1 MLWQTQWQLRHSV
14 AQIQVQAGLMLGFS
28 RTQTTR
34 IYEWDAGPCEQFF
47 IVSEYSGSLLC
58 LQISAIR
65 AAKHAKMFGYEI
77 DDYVTARTSAF
88 ASQLPIQSGKMVTD
102 TRTGP
107 PESFTARSMPQTRQ
121 PRVRDVMRLET

>member
-58 LQISAIR
+58 LRISAIR
-65 AAKHAKMFGYEI
+65 AAKHAKMLGYEI

-88 ASQLPIQSGKMVTD
+88 ASQLPIQSGRD
-102 TRTGP
+102 TIRFKDKIHSGKDSHGYQDRSP
-107 PESFTARSMPQTRQ
+107 PESFTARST
-121 PRVRDVMRLET
+121 